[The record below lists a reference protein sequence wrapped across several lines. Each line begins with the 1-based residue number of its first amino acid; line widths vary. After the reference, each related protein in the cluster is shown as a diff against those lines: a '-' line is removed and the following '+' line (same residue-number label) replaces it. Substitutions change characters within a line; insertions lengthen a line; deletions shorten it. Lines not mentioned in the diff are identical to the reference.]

1 MKNILVTGGAGYI
14 GSHIIEILIKKKY
27 NVTIVDNLITG
38 YKKLINKE
46 AKFYKLN
53 ILNTKKLKEIIIE
66 NNIDSV
72 IHLAASLSIGIGEKH
87 PKKYHKNNVLGTE
100 SILNACKA
108 SRVKNFIFSS
118 TAAVYKD
125 GLFKVTERSKLK
137 PKSVYGK
144 TKLKAEKIIIKTCL
158 KYKINYGIL
167 RYFNVVGSSLSGKI
181 GLINKADH
189 LFKNF
194 SIETLKRNPK
204 FKIYGKNYNTPDKT
218 TIRDYVHVS
227 DLSAIHLKVLDK
239 ISYINK
245 SVILNCGYGKGIS
258 VLQAANE
265 FKKQSNKSVEILFK
279 KRRKGDMEKIIAVN
293 KKILKLIK
301 WKPKYN
307 NLKYLVQS
315 SILWEKNS

>member
-1 MKNILVTGGAGYI
+1 M
-14 GSHIIEILIKKKY
+14 
-27 NVTIVDNLITG
+27 
-38 YKKLINKE
+38 
-46 AKFYKLN
+46 
-53 ILNTKKLKEIIIE
+53 
-66 NNIDSV
+66 
-72 IHLAASLSIGIGEKH
+72 
-87 PKKYHKNNVLGTE
+87 
-100 SILNACKA
+100 
-108 SRVKNFIFSS
+108 
-118 TAAVYKD
+118 
-125 GLFKVTERSKLK
+125 
-137 PKSVYGK
+137 
-144 TKLKAEKIIIKTCL
+144 
-158 KYKINYGIL
+158 
-167 RYFNVVGSSLSGKI
+167 VGSSLSGKI